1 MDALLSPPM
10 AIGFGSLCLGGMLS
24 LMLMVVLVG
33 RNKPVDGADGCLA
46 FFLSSL
52 LAIVAIAVL
61 SLAL

>member
-1 MDALLSPPM
+1 M

-33 RNKPVDGADGCLA
+33 RKKPVDGADGCLA

-52 LAIVAIAVL
+52 LAVVAIAVL